1 MVYLSL
7 MVVLSESYLLHLE
20 HKAIAEALT
29 IQIQLKIFKQY
40 VDDSHARFASKKH
53 AKAFQEI
60 LNKQD
65 PVIQYTKRKL
75 IFKFFGH

>member
-7 MVVLSESYLLHLE
+7 MVALSESYLLHLE
-20 HKAIAEALT
+20 HKVTAEALT

-40 VDDSHARFASKKH
+40 VDDSHARFTSKNH

-60 LNKQD
+60 SKKQD
-65 PVIQYTKRKL
+65 PVNQYTKRKL
-75 IFKFFGH
+75 IFKFF